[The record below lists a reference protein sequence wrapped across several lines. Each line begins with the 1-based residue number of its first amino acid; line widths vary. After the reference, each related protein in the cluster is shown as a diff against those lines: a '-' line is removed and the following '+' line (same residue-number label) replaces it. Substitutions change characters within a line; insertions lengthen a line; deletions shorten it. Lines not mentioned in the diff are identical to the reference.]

1 MAKDTSKGTSATGS
15 GTDAKVIAFPTAEVE
30 GDLSDRQ
37 KAVLEYIRSTL
48 LERGYPPTV
57 REIGEAVGLAS
68 PSSVAYQLKVLTD
81 RGYLR
86 RDLNRARAVEV
97 LPPNGIDADEELAR
111 NDAMPTPAFIP
122 LVGRIAAGGPILAEE
137 RVESVFPLPRQ
148 LVGDGD
154 LFMLTVV
161 GESMIEAAICDGDYV
176 VVRQQN
182 TAVNGEIVAAL
193 VDGEATVK
201 TYKKGRDG
209 HVWLMPHNPAFAPIP
224 GDDAQIMGRVVSV
237 LRKV

>member
-1 MAKDTSKGTSATGS
+1 MAKDTTGS
-15 GTDAKVIAFPTAEVE
+15 SAGSEGTDAQVIAFPQAEQDT
-30 GDLSDRQ
+30 DLSDRQ
-37 KAVLEYIRSTL
+37 LAVLDYIRSTL
-48 LERGYPPTV
+48 LDRGYPPTV

-68 PSSVAYQLKVLTD
+68 PSSVAYQLKVLTE

-97 LPPNGIDADEELAR
+97 LPPTQLDADEELAK
-111 NDAMPTPAFIP
+111 NDATPQPAFIP

-137 RVESVFPLPRQ
+137 RVESVFPLPREI
-148 LVGDGD
+148 VGDGE

-176 VVRQQN
+176 VVRQQKSV
-182 TAVNGEIVAAL
+182 TNGDMVAAL
-193 VDGEATVK
+193 IDGEATVK

-209 HVWLMPHNPAFAPIP
+209 NIWLMPHNPAFSPIN
-224 GDDAQIMGRVVSV
+224 GNEAQIMGKVVSV

>member
-1 MAKDTSKGTSATGS
+1 MAKDKSDSPDS
-15 GTDAKVIAFPTAEVE
+15 AKVINFPAADTETGLTE
-30 GDLSDRQ
+30 RQ
-37 KAVLEYIRSTL
+37 QAVLDYIRSTL
-48 LERGYPPTV
+48 LDRGYPPTV

-68 PSSVAYQLKVLTD
+68 PSSVAYQLRILTD

-97 LPPNGIDADEELAR
+97 LPPTELSADEELAK
-111 NDAMPTPAFIP
+111 NESTPQPAFIP

-137 RVESVFPLPRQ
+137 RVESVFPLPREI
-148 LVGDGD
+148 VGDGE

-176 VVRQQN
+176 VVRQQKSV
-182 TAVNGEIVAAL
+182 VNGDMVAAL
-193 VDGEATVK
+193 IDGEATVK

-209 HVWLMPHNPAFAPIP
+209 HIWLMPHNPAFSPIP
-224 GDDAQIMGRVVSV
+224 GDDAQIMGKVVSV